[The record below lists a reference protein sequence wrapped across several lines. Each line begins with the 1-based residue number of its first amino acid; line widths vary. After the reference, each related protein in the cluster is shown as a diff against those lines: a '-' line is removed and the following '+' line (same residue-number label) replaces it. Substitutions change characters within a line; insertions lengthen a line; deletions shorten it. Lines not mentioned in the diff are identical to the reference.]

1 MLTEINSLSW
11 QDIDELDLPEAC
23 YVLPIASLE
32 QHGRHLPVG
41 TDDFILH
48 SLLKRLKEDTRLTG
62 LMLLL
67 PAIHYGNSREHLAF
81 PGTVSLSNA
90 TIVSIIEDVLFS
102 MKARGI
108 KKLIIL
114 NSHGGNTA
122 LLNAHLKEWRQKFGL
137 SVFAVNLWDSPFFD
151 GVQPIL
157 ETPASLD
164 IHAGEI
170 ETSLLQEAM
179 PAVVHR
185 DRISPARD
193 CLVPL
198 KPYGDGWFSAD
209 LSPGNGV
216 LGAPSKASAE
226 KGKKILQYCVDR
238 IVEYFLEIEA
248 VPKTEVLEQQP

>member
-1 MLTEINSLSW
+1 MLTEMNSLSW
-11 QDIDELDLPEAC
+11 QDIGEMEADAC

-32 QHGRHLPVG
+32 QHGRHLPAG

-48 SLLKRLKEDTRLTG
+48 SLLKRLKEDKRITG

-102 MKARGI
+102 MKARNI

-122 LLNAHLKEWRQKFGL
+122 LLNACVKEWKQQFGL
-137 SVFAVNLWDSPFFD
+137 SVFAVNLWDSSFFD
-151 GVQPIL
+151 GVQPLI
-157 ETPASLD
+157 ETPVSLD

-179 PAVVHR
+179 PAAVHQ
-185 DRISPARD
+185 DRISPALDR
-193 CLVPL
+193 LAPL

-216 LGAPSKASAE
+216 LGAPSKASSE
-226 KGKKILQYCVDR
+226 KGKKLLQYCVDR
-238 IVEYFLEIEA
+238 IVEYFLDIGL
-248 VPKTEVLEQQP
+248 V